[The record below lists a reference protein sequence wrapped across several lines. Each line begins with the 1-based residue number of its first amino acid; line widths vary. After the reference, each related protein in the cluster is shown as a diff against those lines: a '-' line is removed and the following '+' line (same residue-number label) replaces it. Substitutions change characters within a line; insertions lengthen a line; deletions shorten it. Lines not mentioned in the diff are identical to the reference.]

1 MSLGNCTLIKSIA
14 QGGCAEIFL
23 SKARNTDGLEKY
35 LVCKCLNQSLTD
47 DMAFL
52 HSILQE
58 VRLSVQLR
66 HPNILEIF
74 DLQVEESQA
83 FLTMEYMDA
92 LDLQKLQSLCRE
104 THETIPIPIALYI
117 VQKIASGLHA
127 AHELTD
133 KNGNSLHLV
142 HRDVTPE
149 NILFNSLGDIKL
161 SDFGIA
167 KTADMPNI
175 TPPETIKGKFN
186 YMSPEQAWGDTLD
199 RRSDLFSLAVVLY
212 EAVLGESMYPTD
224 SVDATLSCARVAKF
238 TPPHQ
243 INPNFPSDL
252 ENILLKALDID
263 TQQRYQTVSEFSQ
276 ALDKC
281 IERNHWQISQEYWL
295 KWLANRIPFPSP
307 RLPLMHY
314 AEFPSSKNS
323 LLSIPTITQETPD
336 VDITG
341 KVPLDE
347 LVELARLSSERSI
360 QCDLSSLSS
369 VQPTISP
376 SKSTSSLNMVV
387 SRASRPSI
395 AVPQEY
401 LNPAPKAHSDLDNTA
416 SESTPLSQPQNVPQP
431 PEKKLNKIF
440 VWKVILVLVGILIL
454 AVATLMMHYWGQ
466 IM

>member
-23 SKARNTDGLEKY
+23 AKARNKEDLEKY

-74 DLQVEESQA
+74 DLQVEGSQA

-92 LDLQKLQSLCRE
+92 LDLQKLQAKCKANE
-104 THETIPIPIALYI
+104 ETIPIPIALYI
-117 VQKIASGLHA
+117 VSQIASGLDA

-133 KNGNSLHLV
+133 KDGNSLNLV

-149 NILFNSLGDIKL
+149 NILFNSNGDIKL

-199 RRSDLFSLAVVLY
+199 RRSDLFSLATVLY
-212 EAVLGESMYPTD
+212 EALLGVSMYPTQ
-224 SVDATLSCARVAKF
+224 SVEATLSCARVANF
-238 TPPHQ
+238 TPPHE
-243 INPNFPSDL
+243 INPDFPADL
-252 ENILLKALDID
+252 EEILNKALNID
-263 TQQRYQTVSEFSQ
+263 KQQRYSTVAEFSQ
-276 ALDKC
+276 ALDAC
-281 IERNHWQISQEYWL
+281 IQQNHWQTTRESWIEWL
-295 KWLANRIPFPSP
+295 RQRIPFPSP
-307 RLPLMHY
+307 MLPLMHY
-314 AEFPSSKNS
+314 AEFPTSNNS
-323 LLSIPTITQETPD
+323 LLNLPLVPSTNPD

-341 KVPLDE
+341 KVPMDE
-347 LVELARLSSERSI
+347 LLEMARHSAERSI
-360 QCDLSSLSS
+360 QYLPSVPSSRKPTKSS
-369 VQPTISP
+369 
-376 SKSTSSLNMVV
+376 SSLNLVV
-387 SRASRPSI
+387 SPDNLSSRSGFS
-395 AVPQEY
+395 
-401 LNPAPKAHSDLDNTA
+401 KARH
-416 SESTPLSQPQNVPQP
+416 STPGFQSPSDDIVS
-431 PEKKLNKIF
+431 EI
-440 VWKVILVLVGILIL
+440 
-454 AVATLMMHYWGQ
+454 GQ
-466 IM
+466 IRDDILLEEDKNHLKKQDPRPLTVWRVLRLIIITVVVLLLIYMIICDYFL